1 MVRVSI
7 SLLGCS
13 NVTLVAEELEEVGIE
28 TNSVLADVIA
38 LQLFLALLKEDG
50 EPRESIEAPGA
61 KVGGLGP
68 CNKRVSHIRYYR
80 IGCDIMNGGTFTLKV
95 RLIDTHFSVERLEAA
110 LVSEL
115 A

>member
-38 LQLFLALLKEDG
+38 LQFFLALLKEDG

-61 KVGGLGP
+61 KVGCLGT
-68 CNKRVSHIRYYR
+68 CHKRVSHIWYNR
-80 IGCDIMNGGTFTLKV
+80 IGCDIMHGGTFTLKV
-95 RLIDTHFSVERLEAA
+95 RLIDTQFSVERLEAA